1 MCVRFRIHDDELVAT
16 GTPDSDDLSIE
27 EIIRRAR
34 DDENVV
40 HIKDSRAEAR
50 KLKALVHSGKT

>member
-1 MCVRFRIHDDELVAT
+1 MEVSSLS

-34 DDENVV
+34 DHDDNVV
-40 HIKDSRAEAR
+40 HIKDNRAEPR
-50 KLKALVHSGKT
+50 KLKALAYRGESATCIVHV